1 MQSIVN
7 IAIPIPGNQL
17 FSYRISH
24 DIDESTLVG
33 RRALVP
39 FGRRTLTGFIVEL
52 CMDDKKEGLKSVYEL
67 LDSEPVFSNEMLE
80 LTNWIA
86 EYYFCSWGIVLKS
99 AVPSGMSPKSVI
111 KVQLVYSPTE
121 NELLEVH
128 KKSPKKAA
136 LIQFLSGHNDFL
148 TINHLEDKLN
158 SGSVAAHLEAL
169 EQMNWVKIN
178 RMVEDDLAPKTQ
190 KAVVLSQELVDDY
203 EKFKNAL
210 IELDKKSVRQSL
222 LLNYINQ
229 HYLESKKPV
238 LITDAIKATKSN
250 YQSINALALK
260 NFVEVVEVEVDRSE
274 TVEFKESL
282 SQRDENMLQLNDEQ
296 EKALN
301 EIIAGFNRTIF
312 NVFLL
317 HGVTGSGKTL
327 VYIHAIRQVIS
338 TGKTALLLVPE
349 ISLTPQLIDRFK
361 SVFREKIAVLHSRM
375 SEGERYDTWRGIKKG
390 DAKIVIG
397 ARSAI
402 FAPLD
407 NLGLIIV
414 DEEHEPS
421 FKQNEPDPKYNAR
434 DIALV
439 RGKIINAVVVLGS
452 ATPSIESMYNTNK
465 GKYKILNITQ
475 RADNANMPK
484 IEIVNI
490 IESKKKGEVTG
501 ILTKSLLQEIEKRV
515 IKKEGVILFQNRRGF
530 AVYLE
535 CPECAHIPM
544 CKNCSVSLT
553 FHKAKGQL
561 RCHYCGYTVNASK
574 KCQACSH
581 SPMKEVGFGTQRI
594 EDDLNEWFR
603 EKEIKPVIA
612 RMDLDTTSRK
622 DAHRKILQAF
632 SNGQTDI
639 LIGTQMVAKGLDFDR
654 VTLVGVV
661 NADLQLYLP
670 DFRASERTFQLL
682 TQVSGR
688 AGRTNEKEGEVLIQS
703 SHPEHPAIQSAL
715 NGSYEEFY
723 ENEIKARKDALYP
736 PFTRFNVIL
745 FSGKNPK
752 IVSECSENFKSL
764 LPNDRKYILA
774 LGPVEPVIPKVR
786 NNFRRLIVIKNNKK
800 NDPSGKYL
808 RQILREVYDIYNEKF
823 ASSSVKVVFDI
834 DSYSGL

>member
-24 DIDESTLVG
+24 GSDESTLVG

-39 FGRRTLTGFIVEL
+39 FGKRTLTGYIVEM
-52 CMDDKKEGLKSVYEL
+52 CKDNKKEGLKSVYEL

-86 EYYFCSWGIVLKS
+86 DYYFCSWGIVLKS
-99 AVPSGMSPKSVI
+99 AIPSGMSPKSVI

-121 NELLEVH
+121 NELNEIQ

-136 LIQFLSGHNDFL
+136 LIRFLSGHNDFL
-148 TINHLEDKLN
+148 TINYLEENLK

-169 EQMNWVKIN
+169 EQINWVKIN
-178 RMVEDDLAPKTQ
+178 RMIEDDIAPKTQ
-190 KAVVLSQELVDDY
+190 KAVILSQELVDDY
-203 EKFKNAL
+203 DKFKNAL
-210 IELDKKSVRQSL
+210 IELDKKSIRQSL

-229 HYLESKKPV
+229 HFLESHKPV

-250 YQSINALALK
+250 YQSINSLASK
-260 NFVEVVEVEVDRSE
+260 NLIEILEVEVDRSAPIE
-274 TVEFKESL
+274 IKESL
-282 SQRDENMLQLNDEQ
+282 SQRDESKLLLNEEQ
-296 EKALN
+296 SHALN
-301 EIIAGFNRTIF
+301 EIITGYNNSNF

-327 VYIHAIRQVIS
+327 VYIHAIRQVIT
-338 TGKTALLLVPE
+338 TGKTALILVPE

-361 SVFREKIAVLHSRM
+361 SVFHEKIAVLHSRM
-375 SEGERYDTWRGIKKG
+375 SEGERYDTWRAIKKG

-402 FAPLD
+402 FAPL
-407 NLGLIIV
+407 NNIGLVIV

-434 DIALV
+434 DVALV
-439 RGKIINAVVVLGS
+439 RGKIVHAVVVLGS
-452 ATPSIESMYNTNK
+452 ATPSIESMYNANT
-465 GKYKILNITQ
+465 GKYRLLNITQ
-475 RADNANMPK
+475 RADGANLPK

-490 IESKKKGEVTG
+490 IESKRKNEVTG
-501 ILTKSLLQEIEKRV
+501 ILTKTLLQEIEKRV

-544 CKNCSVSLT
+544 CKNCSVTLT
-553 FHKAKGQL
+553 YHKAKGQL

-594 EDDLNEWFR
+594 EDDLNEWFK

-688 AGRTNEKEGEVLIQS
+688 AGRTSEKEGEVIIQS

-715 NGSYEEFY
+715 NGSYTEFY

-736 PFTRFNVIL
+736 PYTRFNVIL
-745 FSGKNPK
+745 FSGKNAK
-752 IVSECSENFKSL
+752 KVDECSENFKSL
-764 LPNDRKYILA
+764 LPHDRKYILA

-800 NDPSGKYL
+800 TDPSGKQL
-808 RQILREVYDIYNEKF
+808 RHIFAEAYDVYNEKY